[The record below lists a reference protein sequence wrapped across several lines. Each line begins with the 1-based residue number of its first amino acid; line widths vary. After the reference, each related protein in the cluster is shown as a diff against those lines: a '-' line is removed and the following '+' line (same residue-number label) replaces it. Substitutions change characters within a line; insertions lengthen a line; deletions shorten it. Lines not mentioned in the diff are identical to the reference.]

1 MDEPELYARCENSK
15 GSLIE
20 TVVLFG
26 EVIGIGSRIEKCV
39 KNMHQMRRI
48 SCFQVNAIAGWRGR
62 DSLGRER
69 NLNGN
74 EVKHA
79 AMKDKRSAFQKCKIN
94 TETKLNVENK

>member
-1 MDEPELYARCENSK
+1 MQKVEIYLQTVNKFLLMDEPELYARCENSK

-48 SCFQVNAIAGWRGR
+48 SCFQVNAIAG
-62 DSLGRER
+62 
-69 NLNGN
+69 
-74 EVKHA
+74 
-79 AMKDKRSAFQKCKIN
+79 
-94 TETKLNVENK
+94 